1 MRHIVQA
8 ILALAVLIGLPV
20 FLDTPT
26 STEGIIA
33 ATLGALILIVAGVQG
48 VIGYVR
54 NRRPQ
59 AYPDSILP
67 PPKPGDRK
75 PPTPRR
81 EA

>member
-1 MRHIVQA
+1 MRYVVQA
-8 ILALAVLIGLPV
+8 IFALAVLIGLPV

-26 STEGIIA
+26 TTEGIIA
-33 ATLGALILIVAGVQG
+33 ATLGAIILIVVGIRG
-48 VIGYVR
+48 VIGFVR
-54 NRRPQ
+54 SRRPQ
-59 AYPDSILP
+59 AYPDSIIP